1 METAKHFGSKLR
13 KTLAALLATMA
24 LMAVLL
30 PGALA
35 VDLNVDVG
43 FYFKQSRGG
52 TCTLASAA
60 MMLRR
65 RAYLDDF
72 RKTQNGDYQ
81 YEGSRYACE
90 LSEKEWKKQSTAMAA
105 AGIAVILLTIA
116 AGCVPSVGLQGSIF
130 VLLPYAVQLAAACSL
145 AWACARL
152 LGKEYP
158 LREYV
163 YQQTVCKISLR
174 SGVCIAAAGVSVIGE
189 LVELTRHSNKILFS
203 IPFLLTEVVM
213 GVAALVLLKNVKK
226 YTWKRVRL

>member
-1 METAKHFGSKLR
+1 MLKSKQR
-13 KTLAALLATMA
+13 MDFNMTSNNQRNIPPKKTDSEPSKATESKSTKA
-24 LMAVLL
+24 
-30 PGALA
+30 PGAA
-35 VDLNVDVG
+35 SPQEA
-43 FYFKQSRGG
+43 QSY
-52 TCTLASAA
+52 AKPH
-60 MMLRR
+60 RR

-203 IPFLLTEVVM
+203 IPFLLIEVVM
-213 GVAALVLLKNVKK
+213 GAAALALLKNVKK

>member
-1 METAKHFGSKLR
+1 MIKSKQRMDFNMTSNHQKNIPPKKTDSEPSKATESKSAKAPGTASPKEADARS
-13 KTLAALLATMA
+13 
-24 LMAVLL
+24 
-30 PGALA
+30 
-35 VDLNVDVG
+35 
-43 FYFKQSRGG
+43 
-52 TCTLASAA
+52 SAKPH
-60 MMLRR
+60 RR

-163 YQQTVCKISLR
+163 YQQTVCKIPLR
-174 SGVCIAAAGVSVIGE
+174 GGVCIAAAGVSVIGE
-189 LVELTRHSNKILFS
+189 LVE
-203 IPFLLTEVVM
+203 
-213 GVAALVLLKNVKK
+213 
-226 YTWKRVRL
+226 

>member
-1 METAKHFGSKLR
+1 
-13 KTLAALLATMA
+13 
-24 LMAVLL
+24 
-30 PGALA
+30 
-35 VDLNVDVG
+35 
-43 FYFKQSRGG
+43 
-52 TCTLASAA
+52 
-60 MMLRR
+60 
-65 RAYLDDF
+65 
-72 RKTQNGDYQ
+72 
-81 YEGSRYACE
+81 
-90 LSEKEWKKQSTAMAA
+90 MAA

-189 LVELTRHSNKILFS
+189 LAELTRHSDKLLSS
-203 IPFLLTEVVM
+203 IPFLLIEVVM
-213 GVAALVLLKNVKK
+213 GAAALALLKNAKK
-226 YTWKRVRL
+226 YTWKRVRLWRKNVFLTRNGIDRKQKR

>member
-1 METAKHFGSKLR
+1 MIKLKQRMDFNVTSNNQKNMPPKKTDSEPSK
-13 KTLAALLATMA
+13 ATESKSTKA
-24 LMAVLL
+24 
-30 PGALA
+30 PGAA
-35 VDLNVDVG
+35 SPQETDA
-43 FYFKQSRGG
+43 QSS
-52 TCTLASAA
+52 TKPH
-60 MMLRR
+60 RR

-90 LSEKEWKKQSTAMAA
+90 LSEKEWKKKSTAMAA
-105 AGIAVILLTIA
+105 AGIAVIVLTIA

-163 YQQTVCKISLR
+163 YQQTVCKIPLR
-174 SGVCIAAAGVSVIGE
+174 SRVCIAATGVSVLGE
-189 LVELTRHSNKILFS
+189 LIELTHHSDKILSS
-203 IPFLLTEVVM
+203 IPFLLIEVIM
-213 GVAALVLLKNVKK
+213 GAATLELLKNVKR
-226 YTWKRVRL
+226 YTWKRV

>member
-1 METAKHFGSKLR
+1 MIKSKQRMDFNMTSNNQKNMPPKKTDTASSKSL
-13 KTLAALLATMA
+13 
-24 LMAVLL
+24 
-30 PGALA
+30 
-35 VDLNVDVG
+35 DS
-43 FYFKQSRGG
+43 QSKPH
-52 TCTLASAA
+52 
-60 MMLRR
+60 RR

-90 LSEKEWKKQSTAMAA
+90 LSEKEWKKKSTAMAA

-163 YQQTVCKISLR
+163 YQQTVCKIALR
-174 SGVCIAAAGVSVIGE
+174 SRVCIAVTGVSVIGE
-189 LVELTRHSNKILFS
+189 LIELTHHSDKILSS
-203 IPFLLTEVVM
+203 IPFLLIEVIM
-213 GVAALVLLKNVKK
+213 GAATLALLKNVKR
-226 YTWKRVRL
+226 YAWKRV